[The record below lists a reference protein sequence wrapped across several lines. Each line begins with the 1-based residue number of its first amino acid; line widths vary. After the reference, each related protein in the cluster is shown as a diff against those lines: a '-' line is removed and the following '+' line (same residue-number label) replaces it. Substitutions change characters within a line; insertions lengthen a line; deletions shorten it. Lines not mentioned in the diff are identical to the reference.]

1 MRIGVMCSGSGTN
14 FENIV
19 TRCYNHEVVVMIHN
33 IKNCGAVERAK
44 RLDVPYFHCKS
55 TEDDKI
61 ISTLKSYKVDLVV
74 LAGWMRIVSPKFI
87 YSFERIINVHPSL
100 LPKYKGLNAVGQALE
115 SDDTITGCTV
125 HYVNEELDSGEII
138 EQSVVNICQDETM
151 ETLTQR
157 VQQAEYRLLPMVI
170 NNLIK

>member
-1 MRIGVMCSGSGTN
+1 M
-14 FENIV
+14 
-19 TRCYNHEVVVMIHN
+19 
-33 IKNCGAVERAK
+33 
-44 RLDVPYFHCKS
+44 
-55 TEDDKI
+55 
-61 ISTLKSYKVDLVV
+61 
-74 LAGWMRIVSPKFI
+74 VSPMFI
-87 YSFERIINVHPSL
+87 YSFESMINVHPSL

-138 EQSVVNICQDETM
+138 EQSVVNICPDDTM